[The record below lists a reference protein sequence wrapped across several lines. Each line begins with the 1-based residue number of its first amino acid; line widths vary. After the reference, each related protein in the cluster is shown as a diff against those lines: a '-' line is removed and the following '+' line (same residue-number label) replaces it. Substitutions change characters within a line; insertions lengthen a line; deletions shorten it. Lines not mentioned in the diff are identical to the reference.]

1 MQGEARLLVVYFKL
15 ASIVVLLKKLD
26 FPEFNFFNLYYIT
39 LGAVGEVRVVALIR
53 TTNTLL
59 IQKTETE
66 AFPDFG
72 LLVLLGDFLQPR
84 SIPPAKPEVLVFI
97 PLAL

>member
-1 MQGEARLLVVYFKL
+1 MQGEARLLVVCFKL
-15 ASIVVLLKKLD
+15 ASIVVLLKNLIFLNSTFSTYIISLWGGGWGGARGCADTYDKYTLD
-26 FPEFNFFNLYYIT
+26 TKNRDRSL
-39 LGAVGEVRVVALIR
+39 
-53 TTNTLL
+53 
-59 IQKTETE
+59 
-66 AFPDFG
+66 PDFG

>member
-1 MQGEARLLVVYFKL
+1 MSFLIE
-15 ASIVVLLKKLD
+15 KLD
-26 FPEFNFFNLYYIT
+26 FLEFNFFNFIIALW
-39 LGAVGEVRVVALIR
+39 GAVGEVRVVAHGCAD
-53 TTNTLL
+53 TYDKYTLDTKNRDRSL
-59 IQKTETE
+59 
-66 AFPDFG
+66 PDFG